1 MEWLKSLCFWIR
13 ENPWASISGG
23 ILLFGAIGGVVK
35 WCIEIE
41 RARRE
46 VKQSKRERI
55 IEATQRKIEKLE
67 AAVTSIAQDVNE
79 DPEIVAEAWRR
90 FQKEK
95 LDCATGAGRFGQG
108 RIRRPDA

>member
-1 MEWLKSLCFWIR
+1 MEWLRSLWFWIR

-23 ILLFGAIGGVVK
+23 FLLFGAIGGVVK
-35 WCIEIE
+35 WCTEIE
-41 RARRE
+41 RARREE

-67 AAVTSIAQDVNE
+67 AAVTSIAQDVN

-95 LDCATGAGRFGQG
+95 LDCATGAGRFGKG

>member
-95 LDCATGAGRFGQG
+95 LDCATGAGRFGKG